1 MKASSTAPLAAPSA
15 TSPRRIAE
23 AIALGLILLLA
34 AGLRFHRIDAQSL
47 WYDEGNSARIAERSI
62 QLILEGAAGDIHPP
76 LYYLVLSLWRGVF
89 GASETALRGL
99 SAVAGIGLVG
109 LAWWLG
115 RRLFGIRAGLAAA
128 ALLAVSPFAVYYS
141 QEARMYAL
149 LAVWAALA
157 SAWIVSLALPGPSTP
172 STGSG
177 TGSGQVRWPGAALYA
192 LATAAG
198 LYTHYAYP
206 FVMIAQAFALA
217 IAWALSPA
225 KRALIHQ
232 PRAMLAWVLANVAAI
247 ALFAPWL
254 PIAVR
259 QIAGWSVAPQ
269 DYALGPAVLDA
280 LRWVAAGRTLALP
293 EAALPLIA
301 FAALAAFGL
310 AAGPAEGRRRALIP
324 FVLLAA
330 PFILLFVFKLYRESY
345 LKFLLVCA
353 LPLALLAGRA
363 IAVLSTWIG
372 IRADRLRW
380 TRPAAFVGSLCLVAA
395 TLFGSLNNLYNNPAY
410 ARDDYRGIARAVL
423 GDLRPGD
430 RVWFSGPN
438 QWEVYTYYDPDPAR
452 AFPVPY
458 RPANDAAADAA
469 LTPAAAGAS
478 RIYALFYG
486 EREADPES
494 RYERWLAERAFKARE
509 EWVGNIRLAAYAV
522 NRSLAPAGSGAAWQT
537 GISLAS
543 ARADLS
549 EVRRGDIIPLALTW
563 TALSAPASNLS
574 VFVHLG
580 LADGPPVAQNDGAP
594 GAGFRP
600 TTSWRPGEA
609 IIDQRGVLIT
619 PATPPGRYTL
629 FVGLYDPA
637 TGQRL
642 KLTSGAD
649 RLALG
654 EIVVRTP

>member
-1 MKASSTAPLAAPSA
+1 MAP
-15 TSPRRIAE
+15 SPRRIAE

-76 LYYLVLSLWRGVF
+76 LYYLLLSLWRGLF
-89 GASETALRGL
+89 GAGEAALRGL
-99 SAVAGIGLVG
+99 SAVSGIGLVA
-109 LAWWLG
+109 LAWWFG

-149 LAVWAALA
+149 LALWAALA
-157 SAWIVSLALPGPSTP
+157 SAWIVSLALPGNKVS
-172 STGSG
+172 
-177 TGSGQVRWPGAALYA
+177 RPGAALYA

-206 FVMIAQAFALA
+206 FVMIAQAIALA
-217 IAWALSPA
+217 IAWAA
-225 KRALIHQ
+225 KRTLSSSKGPNDALIRQ
-232 PRAMLAWVLANVAAI
+232 PRALVAWVLANAVAI

-254 PIAVR
+254 PIALR
-259 QIAGWSVAPQ
+259 QIVGWSVAPQ
-269 DYALGPAVLDA
+269 EYALGPAVLDA
-280 LRWVAAGRTLALP
+280 LRWVVAGRTLALP

-301 FAALAAFGL
+301 FAALAVFGL
-310 AAGPAEGRRRALIP
+310 AAAPAEDRRRALVPLAMLAGP
-324 FVLLAA
+324 FT
-330 PFILLFVFKLYRESY
+330 LLFVFKLYRESY

-363 IAVLSTWIG
+363 IAVLATRIG
-372 IRADRLRW
+372 IQADRLRW

-395 TLFGSLNNLYNNPAY
+395 TLVGSLNNLYTNPAY
-410 ARDDYRGIARAVL
+410 ARDDYRGIAQRVL
-423 GDLRPGD
+423 TDLRPGD

-458 RPANDAAADAA
+458 RPASDAAADAA
-469 LTPAAAGAS
+469 LSPAAAGAS

-494 RYERWLAERAFKARE
+494 RYERWLAERAYKARE
-509 EWVGNIRLAAYAV
+509 EWVGNIRLATYAI
-522 NRSLAPAGSGAAWQT
+522 NRSLAPAGSGAAWQG

-543 ARADLS
+543 ARADLA
-549 EVRRGDIIPLALTW
+549 EVRAGDIIPLALTW
-563 TALSAPASNLS
+563 TASSAPPANLS

-580 LADGPPVAQNDGAP
+580 PADGPPVAQNDGAP
-594 GAGFRP
+594 AAGFRP
-600 TTSWRPGEA
+600 TTSWRPGESIA
-609 IIDQRGVLIT
+609 DLRGVLIT

>member
-15 TSPRRIAE
+15 VSQRRVFE
-23 AIALGLILLLA
+23 AIALGLIVLLA
-34 AGLRFHRIDAQSL
+34 AGLRFYRIDAQSL

-76 LYYLVLSLWRGVF
+76 LYYLLLSLWRSVF
-89 GASETALRGL
+89 GASETALRSL
-99 SAVAGIGLVG
+99 SAVSGIGLVA
-109 LAWWLG
+109 LAWGLG

-149 LAVWAALA
+149 LALWAALA
-157 SAWIVSLALPGPSTP
+157 SAWIVTLALPDPSTP

-177 TGSGQVRWPGAALYA
+177 QVRWFGPALYA

-206 FVMIAQAFALA
+206 FVMIAQAVALGL
-217 IAWALSPA
+217 AWALSPG
-225 KRALIHQ
+225 KRPLIRR
-232 PRAMLAWVLANVAAI
+232 PRAVFAWVLANAAAI

-259 QIAGWSVAPQ
+259 QIVGWSVAPQ

-280 LRWVAAGRTLALP
+280 LRWVVAGRTLALP

-301 FAALAAFGL
+301 FAALAALGL
-310 AAGPAEGRRRALIP
+310 AAAPAEGRRRALIP
-324 FVLLAA
+324 LALLAV
-330 PFILLFVFKLYRESY
+330 PFILLFAFKLYRESY

-363 IAVLSTWIG
+363 IAAASTRIG
-372 IRADRLRW
+372 IRSDRLRW
-380 TRPAAFVGSLCLVAA
+380 TRPAAFVGSLCLVSA
-395 TLFGSLNNLYNNPAY
+395 TLVGSLNNLYTNPVY

-423 GDLRPGD
+423 ADLRPGD

-452 AFPVPY
+452 VFPVPY
-458 RPANDAAADAA
+458 RPSSDAAADAA

-494 RYERWLAERAFKARE
+494 RYERWLAERAYKARE
-509 EWVGNIRLAAYAV
+509 EWVGNIRLASYAI
-522 NRSLAPAGSGAAWQT
+522 NRNLAPAGPGAAWQG

-543 ARADLS
+543 ARIDLAD
-549 EVRRGDIIPLALTW
+549 VRAGDIIPLALTW
-563 TALSAPASNLS
+563 TTSSTLAANLS

-600 TTSWRPGEA
+600 TTSWRPNES

-642 KLTSGAD
+642 KLTTGAD

-654 EIVVRTP
+654 DIVVRTP

>member
-1 MKASSTAPLAAPSA
+1 MAASSAV
-15 TSPRRIAE
+15 SPRRIAE
-23 AIALGLILLLA
+23 AVALGLILLLA

-62 QLILEGAAGDIHPP
+62 QLIVEGAAGDIHPP
-76 LYYLVLSLWRGVF
+76 LYYLLLSLWRGMF
-89 GASETALRGL
+89 GAGETALRGL
-99 SAVAGIGLVG
+99 SAVLGIGLVA
-109 LAWWLG
+109 LAWGLG
-115 RRLFGIRAGLAAA
+115 RCLFGIRAGLAAA

-149 LAVWAALA
+149 LALWAALA
-157 SAWIVSLALPGPSTP
+157 SVWIVNLALPGPSTP
-172 STGSG
+172 SAGSG
-177 TGSGQVRWPGAALYA
+177 SGSGQVRWPGAALYVF
-192 LATAAG
+192 ATAAG

-206 FVMIAQAFALA
+206 FMMIAQAAALA
-217 IAWALSPA
+217 IAWAG
-225 KRALIHQ
+225 KRALIRQ
-232 PRAMLAWVLANVAAI
+232 PRALFAWALANAAAI

-259 QIAGWSVAPQ
+259 QIVGWSVAPQ

-280 LRWVAAGRTLALP
+280 LRWVVAGRTLTLP

-324 FVLLAA
+324 LTLLAA

-363 IAVLSTWIG
+363 IAAVSTRIG
-372 IRADRLRW
+372 IRSDRLRW
-380 TRPAAFVGSLCLVAA
+380 TRPAAFVGSLCLVSA
-395 TLFGSLNNLYNNPAY
+395 TLFGSLNNLYTNPAY

-423 GDLRPGD
+423 ADLRPGD

-438 QWEVYTYYDPDPAR
+438 QWEVYTYYDPAPAR

-458 RPANDAAADAA
+458 RPASDAAADAA

-494 RYERWLAERAFKARE
+494 RYERWLAGHAFKARE
-509 EWVGNIRLAAYAV
+509 EWVGNIRLATYAI
-522 NRSLAPAGSGAAWQT
+522 NRNPAPSGPGAAWKT

-543 ARADLS
+543 ARVDLAD
-549 EVRRGDIIPLALTW
+549 VRAGDIIPLALTW
-563 TALSAPASNLS
+563 TASSAPPANLS

-580 LADGPPVAQNDGAP
+580 PADGPPIAQNDGAP

-600 TTSWRPGEA
+600 TAGWRPGEA
-609 IIDQRGVLIT
+609 ISDQRGVAIT
-619 PATPPGRYTL
+619 PAAPPGRYTL

-637 TGQRL
+637 TGQRI

>member
-15 TSPRRIAE
+15 VSQRRVFE
-23 AIALGLILLLA
+23 AIALGLIVLLA
-34 AGLRFHRIDAQSL
+34 AGLRFYRIDAQSL

-76 LYYLVLSLWRGVF
+76 LYYLLLSLWRSVF
-89 GASETALRGL
+89 GASETALRSL
-99 SAVAGIGLVG
+99 SAVSGIGLVA
-109 LAWWLG
+109 LAWGLG

-149 LAVWAALA
+149 LALWAALA
-157 SAWIVSLALPGPSTP
+157 SVWIVTLALPDPSTP

-177 TGSGQVRWPGAALYA
+177 QVRWFGPALYA

-206 FVMIAQAFALA
+206 FVMIAQAVALGL
-217 IAWALSPA
+217 AWALSPG
-225 KRALIHQ
+225 KRPLIRR
-232 PRAMLAWVLANVAAI
+232 PRAVFAWVLANAAAI

-259 QIAGWSVAPQ
+259 QIVGWSVAPQ

-280 LRWVAAGRTLALP
+280 LRWVVAGRTLALP

-301 FAALAAFGL
+301 FAALAALGL
-310 AAGPAEGRRRALIP
+310 AAAPAEGRRRALIP
-324 FVLLAA
+324 LALLAV
-330 PFILLFVFKLYRESY
+330 PFILLFAFKLYRESY

-363 IAVLSTWIG
+363 IAAASTRIG
-372 IRADRLRW
+372 IRSDRLRW
-380 TRPAAFVGSLCLVAA
+380 TRPAAFVGSLCLVSA
-395 TLFGSLNNLYNNPAY
+395 TLVGSLNNLYTNPAY

-423 GDLRPGD
+423 ADLRPGD

-452 AFPVPY
+452 VFPVPY
-458 RPANDAAADAA
+458 RPASDAAADAA

-494 RYERWLAERAFKARE
+494 RYERWLAERAYKARE
-509 EWVGNIRLAAYAV
+509 EWVGNIRLASYAI
-522 NRSLAPAGSGAAWQT
+522 NRNLAPAGPGAAWQG

-543 ARADLS
+543 ARIDLAD
-549 EVRRGDIIPLALTW
+549 VRAGDIIPLALTW
-563 TALSAPASNLS
+563 TTSSTLAANLS

-600 TTSWRPGEA
+600 TTSWRPNES

-642 KLTSGAD
+642 KLTTGAD

-654 EIVVRTP
+654 DIVVRTP

>member
-15 TSPRRIAE
+15 VSQRRVFE
-23 AIALGLILLLA
+23 AIALGLIVLLA
-34 AGLRFHRIDAQSL
+34 AGLRFYRIDAQSL

-76 LYYLVLSLWRGVF
+76 LYYLLLSLWRSVF
-89 GASETALRGL
+89 GASETALRSL
-99 SAVAGIGLVG
+99 SAVSGIGLVA
-109 LAWWLG
+109 LAWGLG

-149 LAVWAALA
+149 LALWAALA
-157 SAWIVSLALPGPSTP
+157 SVWIVTLALPDPSTP

-177 TGSGQVRWPGAALYA
+177 QVRWFGPALYA

-206 FVMIAQAFALA
+206 FVMIAQAVALGL
-217 IAWALSPA
+217 AWALSPG
-225 KRALIHQ
+225 KRPLIRR
-232 PRAMLAWVLANVAAI
+232 PRAVFAWVLANAAAI

-259 QIAGWSVAPQ
+259 QIVGWSVAPQ

-280 LRWVAAGRTLALP
+280 LRWVVAGRTLALP

-301 FAALAAFGL
+301 FAALAALGL
-310 AAGPAEGRRRALIP
+310 AAAPAEGRRRALIP
-324 FVLLAA
+324 LALLAV
-330 PFILLFVFKLYRESY
+330 PFILLFAFKLYRESY

-363 IAVLSTWIG
+363 IAAASTRIG
-372 IRADRLRW
+372 IRSDRLRW
-380 TRPAAFVGSLCLVAA
+380 TRPAAFVGSLCLVSA
-395 TLFGSLNNLYNNPAY
+395 TLVGSLNNLYTNPAY

-423 GDLRPGD
+423 ADLRPGD

-452 AFPVPY
+452 VFPVPY
-458 RPANDAAADAA
+458 RPASDAAADAA

-494 RYERWLAERAFKARE
+494 RYERWLAERAYKARE
-509 EWVGNIRLAAYAV
+509 EWVGNIRLASYAI
-522 NRSLAPAGSGAAWQT
+522 NRSLAPAGPGAAWQG

-543 ARADLS
+543 ARIDLAD
-549 EVRRGDIIPLALTW
+549 VRAGDIIPLALTW
-563 TALSAPASNLS
+563 TTSSTLAANLS

-600 TTSWRPGEA
+600 TTSWRPNES

-642 KLTSGAD
+642 KLTTGAD

-654 EIVVRTP
+654 DIVVRTP

>member
-1 MKASSTAPLAAPSA
+1 
-15 TSPRRIAE
+15 
-23 AIALGLILLLA
+23 
-34 AGLRFHRIDAQSL
+34 
-47 WYDEGNSARIAERSI
+47 
-62 QLILEGAAGDIHPP
+62 
-76 LYYLVLSLWRGVF
+76 
-89 GASETALRGL
+89 
-99 SAVAGIGLVG
+99 
-109 LAWWLG
+109 
-115 RRLFGIRAGLAAA
+115 
-128 ALLAVSPFAVYYS
+128 
-141 QEARMYAL
+141 MYAL
-149 LAVWAALA
+149 LALWAALA
-157 SAWIVSLALPGPSTP
+157 SAWIVSLALPGQRVS
-172 STGSG
+172 
-177 TGSGQVRWPGAALYA
+177 WPGAALYVF
-192 LATAAG
+192 ATAAG

-206 FVMIAQAFALA
+206 FVMIAQAIALA
-217 IAWALSPA
+217 IAWALSPTQGPGEP
-225 KRALIHQ
+225 LIRQ
-232 PRAMLAWVLANVAAI
+232 PRALLAWILANAVAI

-254 PIAVR
+254 PIALR
-259 QIAGWSVAPQ
+259 QIVGWSVAPQ

-301 FAALAAFGL
+301 LGALAALGL

-324 FVLLAA
+324 LALQA
-330 PFILLFVFKLYRESY
+330 GPFILLFVFKLYRESY

-363 IAVLSTWIG
+363 VAALSTRIG

-380 TRPAAFVGSLCLVAA
+380 TRPAAFVGSLCLVSA
-395 TLFGSLNNLYNNPAY
+395 TLFGSLNNLYSNPAY

-423 GDLRPGD
+423 ADLRPGD

-458 RPANDAAADAA
+458 SPASDAAADAA

-494 RYERWLAERAFKARE
+494 RYERWLAERAYKARE
-509 EWVGNIRLAAYAV
+509 EWVGNIRLATYAI
-522 NRSLAPAGSGAAWQT
+522 NRSLAPAGPSAAWQG

-543 ARADLS
+543 ARVDLA
-549 EVRRGDIIPLALTW
+549 EVRAGDIIPLALTW
-563 TALSAPASNLS
+563 TASSAPPANLS

-580 LADGPPVAQNDGAP
+580 PADGPPVAQNDGAP
-594 GAGFRP
+594 AAGFRP
-600 TTSWRPGEA
+600 TTSWRPGES
-609 IIDQRGVLIT
+609 IVDQRGVLIT
-619 PATPPGRYTL
+619 PATPPGRYTV

-654 EIVVRTP
+654 EILVK

>member
-15 TSPRRIAE
+15 VSQRRVIE
-23 AIALGLILLLA
+23 AIALGLIVLLA
-34 AGLRFHRIDAQSL
+34 AGLRFYRIDAQSL

-76 LYYLVLSLWRGVF
+76 LYYLLLSLWRSVF
-89 GASETALRGL
+89 GASETALRSL
-99 SAVAGIGLVG
+99 SAVSGIGLVA
-109 LAWWLG
+109 LAWGLG

-149 LAVWAALA
+149 LALWAALA
-157 SAWIVSLALPGPSTP
+157 SAWIVTLALPDPSTP

-177 TGSGQVRWPGAALYA
+177 QVRWFGPALYA

-206 FVMIAQAFALA
+206 FVMIAQAVALGL
-217 IAWALSPA
+217 AWALSPG
-225 KRALIHQ
+225 KRPLIRR
-232 PRAMLAWVLANVAAI
+232 PRAVFAWVLANAAAI

-259 QIAGWSVAPQ
+259 QIVGWSVAPQ

-280 LRWVAAGRTLALP
+280 LRWVVAGRTLALP

-301 FAALAAFGL
+301 FAALAALGL
-310 AAGPAEGRRRALIP
+310 AAAPAEGRRRALIP
-324 FVLLAA
+324 LALLAV
-330 PFILLFVFKLYRESY
+330 PFILLFAFKLYRESY

-363 IAVLSTWIG
+363 IAAASTRIG
-372 IRADRLRW
+372 IRSDRLRW
-380 TRPAAFVGSLCLVAA
+380 TRPAAFVGSLCLVSA
-395 TLFGSLNNLYNNPAY
+395 TLVGSLNNLYTNPVY

-423 GDLRPGD
+423 ADLRPGD

-452 AFPVPY
+452 VFPVPY
-458 RPANDAAADAA
+458 RPSSDAAADAA

-494 RYERWLAERAFKARE
+494 RYERWLAERAYKARE
-509 EWVGNIRLAAYAV
+509 EWVGNIRLASYAI
-522 NRSLAPAGSGAAWQT
+522 NRNLAPAGPGAAWQG

-543 ARADLS
+543 ARIDLAD
-549 EVRRGDIIPLALTW
+549 VRAGDIIPLALTW
-563 TALSAPASNLS
+563 TTSSTLAANLS

-600 TTSWRPGEA
+600 TTSWRPNES

-642 KLTSGAD
+642 KLTTGAD

-654 EIVVRTP
+654 DIVVRTP

>member
-1 MKASSTAPLAAPSA
+1 MKAPSA
-15 TSPRRIAE
+15 APAALSPRRLAE

-76 LYYLVLSLWRGVF
+76 LYYLVLSLWRGLF
-89 GASETALRGL
+89 GAGETALRGL
-99 SAVAGIGLVG
+99 SAVSGIGLVG

-157 SAWIVSLALPGPSTP
+157 SAWIVTLALPGPSTP
-172 STGSG
+172 SAGSG

-206 FVMIAQAFALA
+206 FVMVAQAVALA
-217 IAWALSPA
+217 IAWALSPG
-225 KRALIHQ
+225 RTVLIRQ
-232 PRAMLAWVLANVAAI
+232 PRALLAWALANAAAI

-259 QIAGWSVAPQ
+259 QIVGWSVAPQ
-269 DYALGPAVLDA
+269 DYVLGPAVLDA
-280 LRWVAAGRTLALP
+280 LRWVVAGRTLSLP
-293 EAALPLIA
+293 EAALPLFA
-301 FAALAAFGL
+301 FAALAALGL
-310 AAGPAEGRRRALIP
+310 AAGPAEARRRALIP
-324 FVLLAA
+324 LALLAA
-330 PFILLFVFKLYRESY
+330 PFVLLFIFKLYRESY

-353 LPLALLAGRA
+353 LPLAVLAGRSV
-363 IAVLSTWIG
+363 AVLSTRIG
-372 IRADRLRW
+372 IRADQLPW
-380 TRPAAFVGSLCLVAA
+380 TRPAAFVGSLCLISA
-395 TLFGSLNNLYNNPAY
+395 TLFGSLNNLYTNPAY
-410 ARDDYRGIARAVL
+410 ARDDYRGIARHVL
-423 GDLRPGD
+423 SDLRPGD

-458 RPANDAAADAA
+458 RPASDAAADAA

-494 RYERWLAERAFKARE
+494 RYERWLAERAYKARE
-509 EWVGNIRLAAYAV
+509 EWVGNIRLATYAI
-522 NRSLAPAGSGAAWQT
+522 NRNLAPAGPGAAWQG

-543 ARADLS
+543 ARVDLA
-549 EVRRGDIIPLALTW
+549 EVRTGDIIPLALTW
-563 TALSAPASNLS
+563 TTSSTLAANLS

-594 GAGFRP
+594 AAGFRP
-600 TTSWRPGEA
+600 TTSWRPNEL

-642 KLTSGAD
+642 KLTTGAD

-654 EIVVRTP
+654 DIVVRTP